1 MYQDSEAA
9 VVGRATEFWGRDFAL
24 RMALVGPN
32 DTLRGV
38 FCNGLVR
45 FARSFGGAETLRRCL
60 EAGGEEKF
68 VDFFSYPAAT
78 YLRMLSAVVLPLAE
92 QPGAV
97 EEALR
102 VLGRQAMADLQRSAA
117 GKALSM
123 LNTGDM
129 RSRLEVLL
137 AAYRVAVNFGE
148 HLLAWTGA
156 TSARLTL
163 RHVLMPCPFHEG
175 MLLASLDAASSR
187 AVKVLGRQVGPRDVE
202 FDITWE

>member
-9 VVGRATEFWGRDFAL
+9 VVGRATEFWARDFAL

-45 FARSFGGAETLRRCL
+45 FARSLGCTETLERCL

-68 VDFFSYPAAT
+68 VDFFSYPATT

-92 QPGAV
+92 RQGAV

-102 VLGRQAMADLQRSAA
+102 VLGRQALADLQRSAA

-129 RSRLEVLL
+129 RSRLEVLVS
-137 AAYRVAVNFGE
+137 AYRVAVNFGE
-148 HLLAWTGA
+148 HSLAWTGA
-156 TSARLTL
+156 TSARFTL

-175 MLLASLDAASSR
+175 TVLAILESVGSR
-187 AVKVLGRQVGPRDVE
+187 AVKVLGRQLGPRDVE